1 MLEYVKTILSKVSFN
16 RELFEKELN
25 KAMKMLV
32 PQEINLLKQWCYR
45 RFYTKY
51 PLVLQKVFTN

>member
-16 RELFEKELN
+16 RELFEKELK
-25 KAMKMLV
+25 KALNMLL
-32 PQEINLLKQWCYR
+32 PREIHQLKKWCYR

-51 PLVLQKVFTN
+51 PLVLQKVFVK